1 MENHLTSYSTSEK
14 YFSELWI
21 ERFVLSIF
29 ITMYYLFDRECEEKD
44 VRSGSE

>member
-1 MENHLTSYSTSEK
+1 MSYSTNEK

-29 ITMYYLFDRECEEKD
+29 IKMYYLFDRECDKKG

>member
-1 MENHLTSYSTSEK
+1 MSYSTNEK

-29 ITMYYLFDRECEEKD
+29 ITMYYLFDRECDKKG